1 MKKIEIDDLIFKK
14 IIQGVKH
21 SLALDDS
28 RPILKYIQLKYDG
41 KLLIATALDG
51 FRASRIKFNLESDSE
66 PFECFIKPITIKP
79 LKKGVNNVVVEVV
92 DDVANLYVKTEYGEL
107 HYCFK
112 QPSEKYIDV
121 DKIFKENDEHDREMT
136 IRARFI
142 KEALAS
148 IQTTDLN
155 GVAVIEMKPDT
166 NKPLIIKSSTR
177 DGIINEQLILP
188 MRTFNRE
195 E

>member
-1 MKKIEIDDLIFKK
+1 
-14 IIQGVKH
+14 
-21 SLALDDS
+21 
-28 RPILKYIQLKYDG
+28 
-41 KLLIATALDG
+41 
-51 FRASRIKFNLESDSE
+51 
-66 PFECFIKPITIKP
+66 
-79 LKKGVNNVVVEVV
+79 
-92 DDVANLYVKTEYGEL
+92 
-107 HYCFK
+107 
-112 QPSEKYIDV
+112 
-121 DKIFKENDEHDREMT
+121 MT
-136 IRARFI
+136 IRARII

-166 NKPLIIKSSTR
+166 NKPLIIKSSTK